1 MEHLK
6 PCRIVPL
13 PEGRPLF
20 SSGDWHVTFKLTLA
34 CSWSSGLLTEFSPSG
49 LSALFAIFTSD
60 RNRLS
65 VLSSDACKEKENYLG
80 DIS

>member
-6 PCRIVPL
+6 LCRIVPL
-13 PEGRPLF
+13 PEGATLF

-49 LSALFAIFTSD
+49 LSALFSVVTSD
-60 RNRLS
+60 KNRLS
-65 VLSSDACKEKENYLG
+65 ALPSDVCKEKENYLG